1 MNESSKTNAIRGK
14 AFPEL
19 YFNGKV
25 LDIGAGNDPVCPHAE
40 IFDQQHGD
48 ANHID
53 RYFLAESFD
62 TVHSSHCLEH
72 MQDPVAALHTWWSLV
87 KPQGFLITVVPDED
101 LYEQGIW
108 PSFFNHDHVST
119 FRLNKDNS
127 WSPVSFD
134 LAAIHL
140 TLPRAQLISA
150 ERHDLHYNASLRFN
164 PTLTPKRLKHPLKL
178 LLSIVKRT
186 TRMDGNLRLIF
197 QQWLVRQ
204 GYPFDQTTG
213 KALAQL
219 QVVIQKM

>member
-1 MNESSKTNAIRGK
+1 MNESSKTNAIRGENFSK
-14 AFPEL
+14 L
-19 YFNGKV
+19 YLNGKV
-25 LDIGAGNDPVCPHAE
+25 LDIGAGSDPVCPHAQ

-53 RYFLAESFD
+53 RYFANDSFD

-72 MQDPVAALHTWWSLV
+72 MNDPALALQKWWALV

-119 FRLNKDNS
+119 FRLGKKTS

-134 LAAIHL
+134 LVGLHL
-140 TLPRAQLISA
+140 GLPNALLISSDC
-150 ERHDLHYNASLRFN
+150 HDHYYDRALLFHSSNL
-164 PTLTPKRLKHPLKL
+164 PKRLKHPLKL
-178 LLSIVKRT
+178 IWSVVKRLT
-186 TRMDGNLRLIF
+186 SSESQVRF
-197 QQWLVRQ
+197 AVQKWLVNQ
-204 GYPFDQTTG
+204 GYPFDQTAG

-219 QVVIQKM
+219 QVIIQKK